1 MKNIKN
7 ILKLIPFLI
16 ITLINIGILMDDI
29 RILFFCILLWWIV
42 IIPVVLSMV
51 FFIGSI
57 HCSNAWERTIV
68 IWSILNTMLFALC
81 LFADNTDKN
90 CTPDTMAE
98 HYDAH
103 RNDMEKLHNYV
114 KTAIDDSCSIDLEF
128 DGRRADRF
136 HVKNITTKISQKHW
150 NEEAELLKDSLMT
163 LVGLSEEEYK
173 NIRKQLKDMD
183 CLGIKFSQLS
193 SDKMTIYF
201 CREGMGGYS
210 YNIYSRPLT
219 EKEKSNAIED
229 LALIPYNEHC
239 IFEYGGGAI
248 GPQIFIKEER
258 EEFMKHNNNM

>member
-1 MKNIKN
+1 MKIIKN

-68 IWSILNTMLFALC
+68 IWSTLNTMLFALC

-103 RNDMEKLHNYV
+103 SNDMEKLHNYV

-150 NEEAELLKDSLMT
+150 DEEAELLKDSLMT
-163 LVGLSEEEYK
+163 IVGLTEEEYK

-193 SDKMTIYF
+193 SDRMTIYF
-201 CREGMGGYS
+201 CREGMGLYS

-219 EKEKSNAIED
+219 EKEECNAIED

-248 GPQIFIKEER
+248 GPQTFTTEEKEEFIKR
-258 EEFMKHNNNM
+258 NNNM

>member
-7 ILKLIPFLI
+7 ILKLIPFLAVSAMISLIAYDI
-16 ITLINIGILMDDI
+16 IMIFVIIVLWWLSLPAIIASIIIFFINIRCRNVLEIVTTIWGI
-29 RILFFCILLWWIV
+29 FNVLLLVIV
-42 IIPVVLSMV
+42 FSQS
-51 FFIGSI
+51 G
-57 HCSNAWERTIV
+57 
-68 IWSILNTMLFALC
+68 
-81 LFADNTDKN
+81 
-90 CTPDTMAE
+90 CTPDKMAK

-103 RNDMEKLHNYV
+103 CDDMEKLHNYV

-128 DGRRADRF
+128 DGRSAGIF
-136 HVKNITTKISQKHW
+136 HVSDASGVYKNHW
-150 NEEAELLKDSLMT
+150 DEEAELLKDSLMT
-163 LVGLSEEEYK
+163 IVGLSEKEYK

-201 CREGMGGYS
+201 CREGMGRYS

-219 EKEKSNAIED
+219 EKEKCNAIED

-248 GPQIFIKEER
+248 GPQTFTTEEK
-258 EEFMKHNNNM
+258 EEFMKRNNNM

>member
-1 MKNIKN
+1 MKIIKN

-16 ITLINIGILMDDI
+16 ITLINIGLLMDDMKI
-29 RILFFCILLWWIV
+29 FLICIFLWWV
-42 IIPVVLSMV
+42 VLLIPVILSMI

-68 IWSILNTMLFALC
+68 IWGILNTVLFAWC

-90 CTPDTMAE
+90 CTPNTMAI
-98 HYDAH
+98 HYETYYTNMKD
-103 RNDMEKLHNYV
+103 LHNYV

-128 DGRRADRF
+128 DGRSAGIF
-136 HVKNITTKISQKHW
+136 HVSDASGVYKNHW
-150 NEEAELLKDSLMT
+150 DEEAELLKDSLMT
-163 LVGLSEEEYK
+163 IVGLSEEEYT

-193 SDKMTIYF
+193 SDRMTIYF
-201 CREGMGGYS
+201 CREGMGLYS

-219 EKEKSNAIED
+219 EKEKCNAIED
-229 LALIPYNEHC
+229 LALIPYNEYC

-248 GPQIFIKEER
+248 GPQIFATKER
-258 EEFMKHNNNM
+258 EEFMKRNNNM

>member
-1 MKNIKN
+1 MKIIKN

-90 CTPDTMAE
+90 CTPDTMAI
-98 HYDAH
+98 HYETYYTNMKD
-103 RNDMEKLHNYV
+103 LHNYL

-128 DGRRADRF
+128 DGRRAEKF
-136 HVKNITTKISQKHW
+136 HVKNATTNMRQKHW
-150 NEEAELLKDSLMT
+150 NEDAELLKDSLMT
-163 LVGLSEEEYK
+163 IVGLTEEEYT

-183 CLGIKFSQLS
+183 CLGIGFSQLS

-201 CREGMGGYS
+201 CRKGLGLYS

-219 EKEKSNAIED
+219 EKEECNAIED

-248 GPQIFIKEER
+248 GPQTFTTEEK
-258 EEFMKHNNNM
+258 EEFMKRNNNM